1 MSYIWSAFLDLNN
14 PDNGKISYQELKEY
28 SEIHGELSP
37 FEVNAIRRLSAVN
50 KG

>member
-28 SEIHGELSP
+28 SAIHGELSP
-37 FEVNAIRRLSAVN
+37 FEISAIRRLSAVN
-50 KG
+50 QG

>member
-14 PDNGKISYQELKEY
+14 PDGGKIGYLEIKEY
-28 SEIHGELSP
+28 SQIHGELSP
-37 FEVNAIRRLSAVN
+37 FEIKAIRSLSAVN